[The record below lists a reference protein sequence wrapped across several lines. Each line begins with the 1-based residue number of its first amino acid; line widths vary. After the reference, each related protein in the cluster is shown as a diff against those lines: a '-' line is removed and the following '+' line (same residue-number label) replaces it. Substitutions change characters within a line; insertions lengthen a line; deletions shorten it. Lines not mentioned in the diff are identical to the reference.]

1 MSLRTRIKG
10 FTAWVNLRLMRYD
23 HLLNNVLMDLL
34 SGTHMKYLVES
45 ITGLDIKRLE
55 SFDDL
60 SQQQKQ
66 TRVDWIVDELKK
78 ASILP
83 SDVMVDT
90 RLFAMR
96 SADQVFDLLWRLIS
110 HDIWFVWERAE
121 YLQQLDED
129 VLCQV
134 PFKWTPE
141 PPPTKKK
148 KKQQKKSLLSGFGGA
163 GSQDE
168 LDEEDLVDWIKW
180 PNADYVKNFKKKKR
194 EFGDYPSPDDCI
206 LEMVNYQLKTVKD
219 GKNLFCY
226 SIDDLVDSRVLCAL
240 VNSFV
245 PNTFTSDLLL
255 NDRWTINMALKT
267 AENMFYAD
275 TPFDSE
281 DLVEADPMAVC
292 SYFCYFFMMAYK
304 FRQCRA
310 VVNRFDFIGM
320 LIREAQHEIDKFAPI
335 VANMQ
340 ELQRRKE
347 LKNEIEMHRQAQ
359 EKIKKKFDI
368 DYCKRWMQ
376 HIEHAKSEV
385 RRAIRDKMRSRF
397 DVITI
402 PRNVT
407 VNDLCL
413 SFVINLSLTNGSGF
427 YEVTSKEM
435 WSEGRKLVI
444 RNKETGDYTDDF
456 SGVSKGPSVKEL
468 LKLPD
473 AGVLEIMP
481 GDNPDYEIYIEAPS
495 RNKQLKAGIKF
506 LYQVFP
512 GNTGSWQRLF
522 IKSARDNEFET
533 VEKMIIFFQS
543 HPQFINAKEPK
554 SGNTALHWAC
564 RNGHFEI
571 VRLLLENGANIDSKN
586 ILKNTPL
593 NAGIEG
599 LQRKICHYLIEWGCD
614 VHFKNAK
621 NLTPFETVKNDEFK
635 RYLIELYEYYSVIVP
650 KIMAG
655 DMKLMNRVIKDHATG
670 VKELC
675 CLRSRCINGSTLL
688 HTAAYYGHKETIRE
702 LLRLRVDINVR
713 DYKGATPLHRSKNTE
728 IMESLLD
735 AGAMVDAEDVEGN
748 TPLHVKCYGESNKA
762 SDLTSLE
769 LLLNKNA
776 NLSKRN
782 SRGLLPIHCC
792 AMQGRIDVMRM
803 MMRYDHDGFMAKAIA
818 GEETNKPPPSLLNL
832 AIANDFTECAQWLL
846 ANGFYF
852 KEKEQD
858 ILLRR
863 ILTEQITL
871 NHSQDAVKFL
881 LDNGA
886 DPNPK
891 YYPGNNSALHYA
903 ASLSGE
909 ADILELLLKYD
920 ASVDSVNDDGET
932 PLFHATKSN
941 NQFAA
946 STLIDRKINY
956 RHKNNMGQTAFD
968 YIIDYDEWIECGYF
982 DDEIKARLKAYNLKH
997 SRDLVRAISKKVKT
1011 IPFHPL
1017 RPRYLSSMGTC
1028 TTPLTS
1034 PLPLTPTIM
1043 PSSSHFSTGTYD
1055 QVSGILPAINRRTS
1069 VAVGYLIDK
1078 QSL

>member
-10 FTAWVNLRLMRYD
+10 FTAWVNLRLMPYD

-45 ITGLDIKRLE
+45 ITGYDIKRLE
-55 SFDDL
+55 SMDDL

-78 ASILP
+78 SSVLP
-83 SDVMVDT
+83 ADVSLDT
-90 RLFAMR
+90 RMFAMR
-96 SADQVFDLLWRLIS
+96 SADQVFDLLWRLIC

-141 PPPTKKK
+141 PPPAKKK
-148 KKQQKKSLLSGFGGA
+148 KKQQKKSLLSGFGAAGA
-163 GSQDE
+163 QEEHDE
-168 LDEEDLVDWIKW
+168 DDFADWIKW

-219 GKNLFCY
+219 GKNLSCY

-255 NDRWTINMALKT
+255 NDRWTINLALKT

-281 DLVEADPMAVC
+281 DLVEADAMAVC
-292 SYFCYFFMMAYK
+292 SYFCFFFMMAYK

-310 VVNRFDFIGM
+310 VVNRFEFIAM

-359 EKIKKKFDI
+359 EKIKKKFDV

-376 HIEHAKSEV
+376 HIENCKSEV

-407 VNDLCL
+407 VNDFCL
-413 SFVINLSLTNGSGF
+413 AFVINLSLTNGSGF
-427 YEVTSKEM
+427 YEATSKEL
-435 WSEGRKLVI
+435 WTEGRKIVI
-444 RNKETGDYTDDF
+444 KHKDTEEYFDDF
-456 SGVSKGPSVKEL
+456 SGVSKGPGVREML
-468 LKLPD
+468 RLPE
-473 AGVLEIMP
+473 AGLLEIMP
-481 GDNPDYEIYIEAPS
+481 GDHPDYEIYMEAPS
-495 RNKQLKAGIKF
+495 RNKQLKAGAKF

-533 VEKMIIFFQS
+533 VEKMIVFFQS

-564 RNGHFEI
+564 RNGHFE
-571 VRLLLENGANIDSKN
+571 VARLLMENGASIDSKN

-593 NAGIEG
+593 NSGIEG

-614 VHFKNAK
+614 VHCKNVK
-621 NLTPFETVKNDEFK
+621 NLTPFETVKNDDFK

-650 KIMAG
+650 KIMSG
-655 DMKLMNRVIKDHATG
+655 DMKLMDRVIKDHSTG

-688 HTAAYYGHKETIRE
+688 HTAAYYGHKDAIRE
-702 LLRLRVDINVR
+702 LLRLRVEINVR
-713 DYKGATPLHRSKNTE
+713 DYKGATPLHRAKSTD
-728 IMESLLD
+728 IMEMLLD

-748 TPLHVKCYGESNKA
+748 TPLHVKCYGESNKP
-762 SDLTSLE
+762 SDLTSIE

-776 NLSKRN
+776 SLSKRN
-782 SRGLLPIHCC
+782 TRGLLPIHCC

-846 ANGFYF
+846 ANGFFF

-858 ILLRR
+858 ILMRR

-871 NHSQDAVKFL
+871 KDSQDAVKFL

-886 DPNPK
+886 DANPK
-891 YYPGNNSALHYA
+891 YHPGNNSSLHYA

-909 ADILELLLKYD
+909 ADILELLLRYD
-920 ASVDSVNDDGET
+920 ANVDALNDDGET
-932 PLFHATKSN
+932 PLFFATKSN
-941 NQFAA
+941 NKFAA
-946 STLIDRKINY
+946 STLIDRKANY

-1017 RPRYLSSMGTC
+1017 RPRYPST
-1028 TTPLTS
+1028 LTS
-1034 PLPLTPTIM
+1034 SPHSTSPHPLTPTIM
-1043 PSSSHFSTGTYD
+1043 PSSSHFSAGTFD
-1055 QVSGILPAINRRTS
+1055 RVSGILPAINRRTS
-1069 VAVGYLIDK
+1069 VAVGYLIDR

>member
-10 FTAWVNLRLMRYD
+10 FTAWVNLRLMPYD
-23 HLLNNVLMDLL
+23 HLLNNVIMDLL
-34 SGTHMKYLVES
+34 TGTHMKYLVES
-45 ITGLDIKRLE
+45 ITGYDIKRLE

-78 ASILP
+78 ASVLP
-83 SDVMVDT
+83 SDVHVDT

-141 PPPTKKK
+141 PPPVKKK

-168 LDEEDLVDWIKW
+168 LDEEDLADWIKW

-194 EFGDYPSPDDCI
+194 DFGDYPSPDDCI

-219 GKNLFCY
+219 GKNLNCH

-255 NDRWTINMALKT
+255 NDRWTIILALKT
-267 AENMFYAD
+267 AERMFYAD

-292 SYFCYFFMMAYK
+292 SYFCFFFMMAYK

-310 VVNRFDFIGM
+310 VVNRFEFIGM

-359 EKIKKKFDI
+359 DKIKKKFDV
-368 DYCKRWMQ
+368 DYCKKWMQ

-385 RRAIRDKMRSRF
+385 RRSIRDKMRSRF
-397 DVITI
+397 DIITI
-402 PRNVT
+402 PRNIT

-427 YEVTSKEM
+427 YEVTSKEV
-435 WSEGRKLVI
+435 WTEGRKIVI
-444 RNKETGDYTDDF
+444 KNKETGEFTDDF
-456 SGVSKGPSVKEL
+456 SGVNKGPSVKEL

-473 AGVLEIMP
+473 AGVIEIMP
-481 GDNPDYEIYIEAPS
+481 GDHPEYEIFLEAPS

-571 VRLLLENGANIDSKN
+571 ARLLMENGANIDSKN

-614 VHFKNAK
+614 VHFKNTK

-635 RYLIELYEYYSVIVP
+635 RYLIELYEFYSAVVP
-650 KIMAG
+650 RIMSG
-655 DMKLMNRVIKDHATG
+655 DMKLMDRVIKDHATG

-688 HTAAYYGHKETIRE
+688 HTAAYYGHKNAIRE
-702 LLRLRVDINVR
+702 LLRLRMDINVR

-728 IMESLLD
+728 IMELLLD
-735 AGAMVDAEDVEGN
+735 AGALVDAEDVEGN
-748 TPLHVKCYGESNKA
+748 TPLHVKCYGESGKP
-762 SDLTSLE
+762 SDMTSIE

-776 NLSKRN
+776 SLSKRN

-818 GEETNKPPPSLLNL
+818 GEESNKPPPSLLNL

-858 ILLRR
+858 ILMRR
-863 ILTEQITL
+863 ILTEQIIL
-871 NHSQDAVKFL
+871 KDSQDAVKFL

-886 DPNPK
+886 DVNPR

-920 ASVDSVNDDGET
+920 ASVDSINDEGET
-932 PLFHATKSN
+932 PLFFATKSN

-946 STLIDRKINY
+946 STLIDRKTNY

-1011 IPFHPL
+1011 IPYHPL
-1017 RPRYLSSMGTC
+1017 RPRYPSSLGTSL
-1028 TTPLTS
+1028 TPSAS

-1043 PSSSHFSTGTYD
+1043 PSSSHLTAETFD
-1055 QVSGILPAINRRTS
+1055 RVSGILPAINRRTS
-1069 VAVGYLIDK
+1069 VAVGYLMNN
-1078 QSL
+1078 QTL